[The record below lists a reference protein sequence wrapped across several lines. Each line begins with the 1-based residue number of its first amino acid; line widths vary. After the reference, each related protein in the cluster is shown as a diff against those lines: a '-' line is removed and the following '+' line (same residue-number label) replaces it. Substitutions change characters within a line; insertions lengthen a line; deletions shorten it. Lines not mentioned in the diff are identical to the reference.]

1 MRRRHEN
8 SQNRRRKV
16 IFEEFFGDNAY
27 MKTFK
32 LSIVS
37 DVIFVLFVAY
47 LATYSVA
54 IYYSKTP
61 AVAIVS
67 SALVSL
73 LSTAVYLAFKGK
85 SVLKKAQ
92 SKRDLDSYERLKT
105 AIARL
110 NDEQT
115 TFFAEKYLKSA
126 NIEYSKKD
134 EDVRIND
141 KKLIMLRDY
150 PTSDE
155 NAVFKA
161 IAKNGEN
168 VILFALDFSRK
179 AEIFAEELNV
189 KTTKLDDVFAYLKD
203 DEQLLSLGVN
213 TPTKK
218 FKLSQL
224 TFSSPQQA
232 RKTALYGLIMLF
244 TAKFVVFPSWY
255 VLSGTAFL
263 ILALVRFFFA
273 KNKSSV

>member
-1 MRRRHEN
+1 
-8 SQNRRRKV
+8 
-16 IFEEFFGDNAY
+16 

-32 LSIVS
+32 LSILS

-47 LATYSVA
+47 LATYSVT

-61 AVAIVS
+61 TVAILS
-67 SALVSL
+67 STLVSL

-85 SVLKKAQ
+85 STLKKAQ
-92 SKRDLDSYERLKT
+92 SKQDVDAYERLKT

-110 NDEQT
+110 SDEQT
-115 TFFAEKYLKSA
+115 TYFVEKYLKSA
-126 NIEYSKKD
+126 NIKYSKKN

-141 KKLIMLRDY
+141 KKLIVLRDY

-155 NAVFKA
+155 NALFNA
-161 IAKNGEN
+161 ISKNGEN
-168 VILFALDFSRK
+168 VILFAVDFSPK
-179 AEIFAEELNV
+179 AETFAKSLNV
-189 KTTKLDDVFAYLKD
+189 KTAKLDDVFANLKD
-203 DEQLLSLGVN
+203 NDQLLSLGVN

-244 TAKFVVFPSWY
+244 TAKFVIFPTWY
-255 VLSGTAFL
+255 IISGTAFL

-273 KNKSSV
+273 KNKARV